1 MDLHPVALIATTR
14 CHSPGSVNWRSMKP
28 RHAVALAL
36 VGWYL
41 MIPPLSS
48 EGKVDTHAPMSRWHQ
63 FMSFDAASA
72 CQKVLSELNSGE
84 ATEPNSSKPTHLH

>member
-1 MDLHPVALIATTR
+1 MNL
-14 CHSPGSVNWRSMKP
+14 
-28 RHAVALAL
+28 RHAAALAL

-41 MIPPLSS
+41 MIPPLNS
-48 EGKVDTHAPMSRWHQ
+48 EGKVDTHAPMSRWNQ

-84 ATEPNSSKPTHLH
+84 ATEAEFEQAHVCTKDRTSAATKP